1 MLLGPLCDNERA
13 GTNGPAWFMGREEL
27 IQLLAPTVRAAE
39 CELVGLTYGSGRGK
53 LLRLYIDKPG
63 GVTLDD
69 CERVSHAVSAV
80 LDAEDPIPGHYTL
93 EVSSPGRKMSGAI
106 AN

>member
-1 MLLGPLCDNERA
+1 
-13 GTNGPAWFMGREEL
+13 MGRDEL
-27 IQLLAPTVRAAE
+27 IQLLEPTVRSQD
-39 CELVGLTYGSGRGK
+39 CELVELTYGSGKGK

-63 GVTLDD
+63 GITLDD

-93 EVSSPGRKMSGAI
+93 EVSSPGRKLAGKKRKPESQNGKTLAK
-106 AN
+106 AE

>member
-1 MLLGPLCDNERA
+1 
-13 GTNGPAWFMGREEL
+13 MGREEL
-27 IQLLAPTVRAAE
+27 IQLLKPVVTGQD
-39 CELVGLTYGSGRGK
+39 CELVELTYGTGKGK
-53 LLRLYIDKPG
+53 LLRLYIDKPS

-93 EVSSPGRKMSGAI
+93 EVSSPGRKLKGK
-106 AN
+106 ANGKAN